1 MLTTLVKL
9 LEALEEVKTYQ
20 FSTPKI
26 FKEVNPMTITHEP
39 KLAPEEILVLL
50 ALLEKVITF

>member
-9 LEALEEVKTYQ
+9 LEVLEKTKTYQ

-39 KLAPEEILVLL
+39 TLEPEEILVLL
-50 ALLEKVITF
+50 ALLEKVFTF